1 MKLIDKETSMF
12 GWGRIMASL
21 AALVSFGAIVIGQP
35 DAAPG
40 TDALATGGTEVIDA
54 AYILYAKIGA
64 LVSAVLAF
72 WSKIRP
78 LMPWIK

>member
-1 MKLIDKETSMF
+1 MKLIDRETSMF

-21 AALVSFGAIVIGQP
+21 AALVSFGAIAIGQP
-35 DAAPG
+35 DAVPS

-54 AYILYAKIGA
+54 AYLLYAKVGA
-64 LVSAVLAF
+64 LVAAGFAF